1 VLANGESLS
10 VLARLYGVDPNA
22 LRAANPNVNFEKLKA
37 GDSISVP
44 FTLLPFGPSLSPS
57 PP

>member
-1 VLANGESLS
+1 
-10 VLARLYGVDPNA
+10 
-22 LRAANPNVNFEKLKA
+22 VNFEKLKA

-44 FTLLPFGPSLSPS
+44 LTLLPFGPSLSP